1 MSEAPYQIVVT
12 WNRETF
18 FGIINGI
25 FIDGFFRVPFF
36 LHWLVLPLTL
46 LLYSFCHFQW
56 KRFFWVCE
64 HFALTCTGM
73 KCIFYGLKEREKKI
87 AKHKVFHAQLLST
100 AWSLISWY
108 NFMWYV
114 YRGILQADK
123 HEKIFTA
130 CLLRYISENV
140 ATVIINDASTTLFT
154 FIEFFY
160 FFNPNDT
167 GLIIYKSKTFHWSCM
182 EADMIELPWCPD
194 CTQSINACVAIIPI
208 ECSSD

>member
-1 MSEAPYQIVVT
+1 M
-12 WNRETF
+12 
-18 FGIINGI
+18 
-25 FIDGFFRVPFF
+25 GFSLMGFSGFPFF

-56 KRFFWVCE
+56 KVFLRMWTFCFNLYRNEVYILWI
-64 HFALTCTGM
+64 
-73 KCIFYGLKEREKKI
+73 KRERKKI
-87 AKHKVFHAQLLST
+87 AKHKVLHAQLLST

-130 CLLRYISENV
+130 CLLWYISENV

-167 GLIIYKSKTFHWSCM
+167 GLIIYKSQTFHWSCM